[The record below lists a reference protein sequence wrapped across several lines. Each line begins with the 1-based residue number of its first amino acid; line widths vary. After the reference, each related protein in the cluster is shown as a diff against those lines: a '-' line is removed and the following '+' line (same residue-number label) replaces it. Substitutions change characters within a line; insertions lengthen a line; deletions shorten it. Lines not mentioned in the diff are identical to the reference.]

1 MIIQKTVILG
11 GGKDGLQ
18 NVFVHET
25 IISREFQRRS
35 HPRVEGNI
43 LVLYCDFA
51 PFNLGVPGSSLVVNM
66 SFPRF
71 FTWKICTFSIFCFCK
86 TDLIRIVA
94 ASRIWLQNRNQRWQS
109 KAMTGQVKSVTQ
121 VLALCVVWIKLQL
134 TEKSAVWVS
143 SLLDAAF
150 LFCFCFVF

>member
-11 GGKDGLQ
+11 GGKDGMQ
-18 NVFVHET
+18 NVFVRET

-51 PFNLGVPGSSLVVNM
+51 PFNLGVPGSSLVVIM

-71 FTWKICTFSIFCFCK
+71 FHSKNMYIFHLLF
-86 TDLIRIVA
+86 
-94 ASRIWLQNRNQRWQS
+94 LQDGPYSHCRGITNMITKS
-109 KAMTGQVKSVTQ
+109 KSEM
-121 VLALCVVWIKLQL
+121 
-134 TEKSAVWVS
+134 AV
-143 SLLDAAF
+143 
-150 LFCFCFVF
+150 